1 MVHKAIIEHQ
11 YQQFN
16 SFENIHFSQILFILK
31 AKNLK
36 TWYQFSLF
44 ANRMQISL
52 ILCLENVKF
61 PIIKSTKF
69 QSAKT
74 QTWKISKYIW
84 SSIELD
90 SKST

>member
-36 TWYQFSLF
+36 HDINFHYL
-44 ANRMQISL
+44 
-52 ILCLENVKF
+52 
-61 PIIKSTKF
+61 
-69 QSAKT
+69 
-74 QTWKISKYIW
+74 QTECKY
-84 SSIELD
+84 L
-90 SKST
+90 